1 MSLEIKINN
10 AIKLAMKN
18 KDQQSLTPLRAIKTA
33 LLMQKTQKGS
43 DQSISNEDEMK
54 ILQKLVK
61 QRRESAE
68 IYRNQGRDDLA
79 DPEIKEAELIQN
91 FLPKALSEKEIESK
105 VNIALEEIRPFL
117 NSDGGDISLVSIDD
131 DKYVKVQLHGA
142 CAGCSVNQMTLNTGV
157 EMTIKKHV
165 PQIETVT
172 SIGPE

>member
-10 AIKLAMKN
+10 AIKQAMKN

-43 DQSISNEDEMK
+43 DQSISNEVEMK

-79 DPEIKEAELIQN
+79 EPELREAELIQN
-91 FLPKALSEKEIESK
+91 FLPKALLRKGLLPKSFYQK
-105 VNIALEEIRPFL
+105 VVYHLSA
-117 NSDGGDISLVSIDD
+117 
-131 DKYVKVQLHGA
+131 
-142 CAGCSVNQMTLNTGV
+142 
-157 EMTIKKHV
+157 
-165 PQIETVT
+165 
-172 SIGPE
+172 

>member
-10 AIKLAMKN
+10 AIKQAMKN

-43 DQSISNEDEMK
+43 DQSISNEVEMK

-79 DPEIKEAELIQN
+79 EPELREAELIQN
-91 FLPKALSEKEIESK
+91 FLPKALTEKEIEIEVRQIIVQINAVGMNDMGK
-105 VNIALEEIRPFL
+105 VMGAWQQKICWGKA
-117 NSDGGDISLVSIDD
+117 DGKIISSIVR
-131 DKYVKVQLHGA
+131 KL
-142 CAGCSVNQMTLNTGV
+142 LL
-157 EMTIKKHV
+157 
-165 PQIETVT
+165 
-172 SIGPE
+172 